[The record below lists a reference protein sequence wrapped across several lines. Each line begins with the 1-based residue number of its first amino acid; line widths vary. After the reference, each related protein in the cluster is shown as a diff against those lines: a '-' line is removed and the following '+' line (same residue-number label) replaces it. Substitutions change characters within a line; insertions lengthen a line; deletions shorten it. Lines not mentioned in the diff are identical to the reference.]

1 MLVNRL
7 PNPPLLLPDWIWL
20 LPIVDSG
27 ANGGLKGD
35 VGAAAGVGPGDG
47 AVNVVGGRLGSP
59 RAARRADLG
68 WRPSTVTCGMSISA
82 GAFDAGGGP
91 AAVAGAGAAC
101 GGPGSAAG
109 ACPAVGDGAGAGG
122 ATGGAA

>member
-1 MLVNRL
+1 MRTLASVKPRRTGRDDSVARPADVAPGMLVNRL

-20 LPIVDSG
+20 LPMVDSG

-35 VGAAAGVGPGDG
+35 VGATAGVGPGDG

-59 RAARRADLG
+59 RAARRAALG

-82 GAFDAGGGP
+82 GAFDAGGG
-91 AAVAGAGAAC
+91 
-101 GGPGSAAG
+101 
-109 ACPAVGDGAGAGG
+109 
-122 ATGGAA
+122 